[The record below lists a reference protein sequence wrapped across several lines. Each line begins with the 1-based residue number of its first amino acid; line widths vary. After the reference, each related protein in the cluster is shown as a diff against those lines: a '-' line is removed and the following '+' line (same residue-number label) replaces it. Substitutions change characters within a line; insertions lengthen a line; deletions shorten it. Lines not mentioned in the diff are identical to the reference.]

1 MASYSTQ
8 KSAIPPPSPS
18 PYSRLPT
25 PSNSHFGRPNSSRSI
40 STAIYGSSHPSPSR
54 PSLPPQASPYDS
66 FAPQPCPSPSPSKIP
81 GFGLQRANSTVG
93 SSHRRQSSIAE
104 KAKVFER
111 ADDGHAHGHPHGHGL
126 TRSHS
131 TVSAAG
137 AGLSRGIGS
146 IRRGTLG
153 GTPSRPAS
161 YVDNSNDRDMFSDM
175 KSPTTG
181 LRRPSLASGASSS
194 ARHQYDDAEG
204 QASTPVRKSLG
215 LLSEASPAPMQ
226 LKEPGRRDTQLMP
239 PPPPPLIR
247 QFSASPTGGVTLDP
261 PVLQA
266 TIKPPSPLPQ
276 VPAPSP
282 RKGTHIRTQSHGVA
296 LSSKSSRAGTST
308 RPADPRPTSIV
319 GKKVAVPGRP
329 SSTVNAISAARPRA
343 VSHNAAEARR
353 LVTPANDV
361 PLPRGSLTAT
371 NGRTVAPPRPT
382 STRPNEPVASSSAST
397 RRPPPLIS
405 RSRPTSSHITI
416 PAAPTSARGSD
427 TESSMRSESVA
438 SSTSNASSV
447 RSDMTTRPKQ
457 GSLSVGSKTRDPV
470 SPRKSSPVRGHKKN
484 MSMAAKTS
492 RPNFNNYKQEYQP
505 APPMPKPST
514 ASLMHA
520 AGGHAT
526 SAAPTTDT
534 LHAQTRL
541 LQLAMLHSQSFDA
554 TAALRTSA
562 RTKLHKRFSQVRDK
576 NAAVHRSYRR
586 EQELVDLQAM
596 SLVLKKSSGSN
607 LAAANWKNKLSG
619 NPEEAI
625 QLLSEQLSK
634 VLAWFT
640 EEPYEGEYTSM
651 IRVFEE
657 WIALPDGHERKI
669 DGMGSEFGRDI
680 LKMRRKMEMA
690 LSGLE
695 GWAVLVVEGEK
706 DGSGEDDECAAGL
719 KSSLGRVLAVTVG
732 RLKAGLEELNAIQAI
747 ERTVVTAS
755 RKDMRKALVEVM
767 EDRRGADLVQQKR
780 ELAAWEP
787 VWAMPSA

>member
-25 PSNSHFGRPNSSRSI
+25 PSNSHHFGRPSASRPI
-40 STAIYGSSHPSPSR
+40 STVYGSSHPSPSR
-54 PSLPPQASPYDS
+54 TSLPSQASSYDS
-66 FAPQPCPSPSPSKIP
+66 FAPQPCPSPSPTKIP
-81 GFGLQRANSTVG
+81 GFGLQRANSTVS

-111 ADDGHAHGHPHGHGL
+111 ADDGLA
-126 TRSHS
+126 RSHS
-131 TVSAAG
+131 TANAAG
-137 AGLSRGIGS
+137 SGISRGIGS

-153 GTPSRPAS
+153 STPSRPSS
-161 YVDNSNDRDMFSDM
+161 YIDNGNDRDMFSDM
-175 KSPTTG
+175 KSPSAG
-181 LRRPSLASGASSS
+181 LRRPSLASGGPS
-194 ARHQYDDAEG
+194 RHHYEEENP
-204 QASTPVRKSLG
+204 ASTPTRKSLG
-215 LLSEASPAPMQ
+215 LLSEASPAPIQ
-226 LKEPGRRDTQLMP
+226 QRETRRREDSQLMP
-239 PPPPPLIR
+239 PPPAPLIR
-247 QFSASPTGGVTLDP
+247 QFSSGSPTPVTLDP

-276 VPAPSP
+276 APTPSP
-282 RKGTHIRTQSHGVA
+282 RKGTHTRAQSHGVA

-308 RPADPRPTSIV
+308 RPADPRPTSTV
-319 GKKVAVPGRP
+319 AKKVAAPGRP
-329 SSTVNAISAARPRA
+329 SSTVNATSAARPRA
-343 VSHNAAEARR
+343 VSHNAAETRR
-353 LVTPANDV
+353 LATPANDV
-361 PLPRGSLTAT
+361 PLPRGSLTA

-382 STRPNEPVASSSAST
+382 STRPNEPVASNTVGS

-416 PAAPTSARGSD
+416 PVAPTSARGSD

-447 RSDMTTRPKQ
+447 RSDATTRPKQ
-457 GSLSVGSKTRDPV
+457 GGLSAGHKTTRDPP

-484 MSMAAKTS
+484 MSTAAKTS
-492 RPNFNNYKQEYQP
+492 RPNFNTYKQEYQQ
-505 APPMPKPST
+505 APPMPKPTT

-520 AGGHAT
+520 SSSHVA
-526 SAAPTTDT
+526 SAAPSTDT

-541 LQLAMLHSQSFDA
+541 LQLAMLHSQSFGT
-554 TAALRTSA
+554 TAALRQSA
-562 RTKLHKRFSQVRDK
+562 QTKLYKRFSQVRDK
-576 NAAVHRSYRR
+576 NAVVHQSYRR

-596 SLVLKKSSGSN
+596 SLVLKKHSGSN
-607 LAAANWKNKLSG
+607 LSAANWKNKLSG

-651 IRVFEE
+651 IRVFEQ
-657 WIALPDGHERKI
+657 WISLPDGHERKI
-669 DGMGSEFGRDI
+669 DGLGSEFGRDI

-690 LSGLE
+690 LGGLE
-695 GWAVLVVEGEK
+695 GWVVLVADSEK
-706 DGSGEDDECAAGL
+706 DDGSDEGVVGL
-719 KSSLGRVLAVTVG
+719 RSSLGRVLNVAVG

-747 ERTVVTAS
+747 ERTVVTTS
-755 RKDMRKALVEVM
+755 RKDMRKTLVEVM